1 MNTQKLTFT
10 NKSGEKLVARLELP
24 LDQAPIAY
32 ALFAHCFTCN
42 KNLTAVRNISRA
54 MTANGFGV
62 LRFDF
67 TGLGESDGDFAD
79 TNFSSNISDLVAAAK
94 YMEDE
99 LEAPCLLIGHSLGGA
114 AVIFAGKE
122 IPSVQ
127 AIATI
132 GAPSSPDHVQ
142 HLFQSSVEEIETRG
156 VADLLIG
163 GRPFTIKKQFI
174 EDISGKNMAETV
186 KSLKKALLIMHSPQD
201 TTVGIANAAE
211 IYGAAF
217 HPKSFVSLDGAD
229 HLLSNGKDSEYVG
242 QVIATWASRYIQ
254 LPPQRVLSSSN
265 KVVVQIGS
273 EGFTTDIKAGKHTFR
288 ADEPISV
295 GGKDYGPSPYDFLM
309 ASLGACTAMTMRMY
323 ADQKKWP
330 IEEINVHLDH
340 KKDYATDSSDCENSK
355 AKVDVIDRYIEI
367 KGDLDASQRERMMK
381 IADKCPVHRTLHGT
395 IEVRT
400 SAKS

>member
-1 MNTQKLTFT
+1 MNTQKLTFSNST
-10 NKSGEKLVARLELP
+10 GEKLVARLELP

-42 KNLTAVRNISRA
+42 KNLAAVRNISKA
-54 MTANGFGV
+54 LTSNGFGV

-79 TNFSSNISDLVAAAK
+79 TNFSSNISDLVTAAK
-94 YMEDE
+94 FMEDE
-99 LEAPCLLIGHSLGGA
+99 LEAPCMLIGHSLGGA

-142 HLFQSSVEEIETRG
+142 HLFQSSVSEIEKSG

-174 EDISGKNMAETV
+174 DDISGKNMAERV
-186 KSLKKALLIMHSPQD
+186 RGLKKALLIMHSPQD
-201 TTVGIANAAE
+201 TTVGIENAGE
-211 IYGAAF
+211 IYSAAF

-242 QVIATWASRYIQ
+242 EVIATWASRYIK
-254 LPPQRVLSSSN
+254 LPPRKILSSSN
-265 KVVVQIGS
+265 KVMVQIGG
-273 EGFTTDIKAGKHTFR
+273 EGFTTEIKAGKHTLR
-288 ADEPISV
+288 ADEPTSV
-295 GGKDYGPSPYDFLM
+295 GGKDYGPSPYDLLM

-323 ADQKKWP
+323 ADHKKWK
-330 IEEINVHLDH
+330 IDEINVHMDH
-340 KKDYATDSSDCENSK
+340 KKDYAADSSDAENSK
-355 AKVDVIDRYIEI
+355 AKVDIIDRFIEI
-367 KGDLDASQRERMMK
+367 VGDIDDSQRGRMMK
-381 IADKCPVHRTLHGT
+381 IADKCPVHRTLHGVV
-395 IEVRT
+395 EVRT
-400 SAKS
+400 SEKK